1 RDYFHGSFLKCM
13 KDVLSLPH
21 EGPAVPASR
30 PDQTLFHVS
39 SEELDMANLRTHTR
53 RIDGNLTKRHS
64 NNRRALALAAA
75 AATLACGAAAH
86 ATTGQWVVNGGGSWS
101 VSANWSG
108 GVPNAT
114 DDVANLGA
122 ID

>member
-1 RDYFHGSFLKCM
+1 M

-21 EGPAVPASR
+21 EGPAVPALR

-39 SEELDMANLRTHTR
+39 SEEFDMTNLRTRTR
-53 RIDGNLTKRHS
+53 RFDGNLTKRQS
-64 NNRRALALAAA
+64 NHRRALALAAA
-75 AATLACGAAAH
+75 ATLTCGAAAQ

-108 GVPNAT
+108 GVPNAS
-114 DDVANLGA
+114 DDVA
-122 ID
+122 